1 MRIDLYGLAFE
12 TPKVTVHL
20 WSPWRSTA
28 LEHRLFEAVTNGL
41 RTPAEKLPDEQQAH
55 ISDPKTW
62 KTALQAISRVLK
74 GWQEDAEPGNGERR
88 SWRWM
93 LEASTDAN
101 GYDHNGEVASLWAFL
116 RLGLDRG
123 EPGEPD
129 KGEDIDLDGF
139 GVQIW
144 PHSDRG

>member
-1 MRIDLYGLAFE
+1 MRIDFYGLAFE
-12 TPKVTVHL
+12 TPQVTVHL
-20 WSPWRSTA
+20 WSPWRASA
-28 LEHRLFEAVTNGL
+28 LENRLFEVIVQGL
-41 RTPAEKLPDEQQAH
+41 RGTPEQAADELQLH
-55 ISDPKTW
+55 ISDAKSW
-62 KTALQAISRVLK
+62 KVALQAVSRVLK

-93 LEASTDAN
+93 LEANTDAN
-101 GYDHNGEVASLWAFL
+101 GYDHGGEVASLWAFL

-144 PHSDRG
+144 PVAG

>member
-1 MRIDLYGLAFE
+1 MRVGGRPGVVDSLGAGSRQQRCWLDRQRPRLRLG
-12 TPKVTVHL
+12 TLP
-20 WSPWRSTA
+20 SPRSRGT
-28 LEHRLFEAVTNGL
+28 E
-41 RTPAEKLPDEQQAH
+41 P
-55 ISDPKTW
+55 PKTW
-62 KTALQAISRVLK
+62 KATLQAISRVLK

-101 GYDHNGEVASLWAFL
+101 GYDHTGEVASLWAFL
-116 RLGLDRG
+116 RLSLDRG

-139 GVQIW
+139 GLQIW
-144 PHSDRG
+144 PHGDRAG